1 MSVSL
6 AKATQKVL
14 LCPQM
19 TENSPVSPLTG
30 TPVPLGQDSAP
41 KVSSPRAPKAHF
53 PVVMSQVVDSAE
65 AFREAHTQVT
75 SQDLG
80 PLPQGQWGNLRSGG
94 KAGSKGGVGQ
104 HPDWWAWQSS
114 DSPSGFLAQ
123 VRQERPLKGSWLDQ
137 V

>member
-6 AKATQKVL
+6 EEATQKVL

-75 SQDLG
+75 SQNLG

-94 KAGSKGGVGQ
+94 KAGSREVWANTQTGGRGRVLTL
-104 HPDWWAWQSS
+104 PA
-114 DSPSGFLAQ
+114 
-123 VRQERPLKGSWLDQ
+123 GS
-137 V
+137 